1 MKRTIK
7 WGVIG
12 CGNIANKFAESI
24 VEVDGAKIVAVASN
38 TPGKAEAFAKKH
50 GIRTYYG
57 NHGQLLRNDEVDI
70 VYIATTNNFHFRNA
84 EQVLEAGKPL
94 LCEKPFTVNSREMK
108 SLIALASEKRLF
120 MMEGMW
126 TRFIPVM
133 VQIRSW
139 LDSGIIGKVK
149 QVRAT
154 FGFNC
159 PFDPENRLYDLGR
172 GGGALLDA
180 GIYSLSFANMVMREK
195 PVEIKAIGEIGKT
208 GVDEQS
214 SCLLRYASGC
224 LAFLNSTINAPVDSV
239 AEIIGSKGTIVVP
252 RMFLAAQSV
261 RLHLE
266 GAEPVET
273 ELPFDE
279 KKGFRFEIASASESI
294 RKGEPENET
303 MPLSDTLQIM
313 ETIDEIKGQLG
324 LEFANDK

>member
-1 MKRTIK
+1 MKRIVR

-24 VEVDGAKIVAVASN
+24 VEVADAELVAVASN
-38 TPGKAEAFAKKH
+38 TPGKAEAFARKH
-50 GIRTYYG
+50 DIGRFYG
-57 NHGQLLRNDEVDI
+57 SYGQLLQDDGVDI

-84 EQVLEAGKPL
+84 MQVLEAGKPL

-108 SLIALASEKRLF
+108 ELVRIASEKRLF

-126 TRFIPVM
+126 TRFLPVM

-139 LDSGIIGKVK
+139 LDSRIIGEVK

-159 PFDPENRLYDLGR
+159 PFDPDNRLYNLGR

-180 GIYSLSFANMVMREK
+180 GVYSLSFANMVMREK

-214 SCLLRYASGC
+214 SYLFRYGSGC

-239 AEIIGSKGTIVVP
+239 AEIIGSKGKIVIP

-261 RLHLE
+261 LLHLE

-279 KKGFRFEIASASESI
+279 KRGFRFEIASASESI
-294 RKGEPENET
+294 RKGELENGT
-303 MPLSDTLQIM
+303 MPLSDTVQIM
-313 ETIDEIKGQLG
+313 ETIDEIKSQLG
-324 LEFANDK
+324 LEFANAK